1 MIFLLILW
9 ANVGGML
16 KIEQSKIFPNTIKTF
31 CVENQKKHSVLILG
45 KTFCTEKRFKVRNTK
60 NHSVLK
66 YFGV

>member
-45 KTFCTEKRFKVRNTK
+45 KTFCTEKRFKVRSTK
-60 NHSVLK
+60 KTFCVK
-66 YFGV
+66 FA

>member
-45 KTFCTEKRFKVRNTK
+45 KK
-60 NHSVLK
+60 HSVLK
-66 YFGV
+66 NVLKYGVRKKTFCVKFA